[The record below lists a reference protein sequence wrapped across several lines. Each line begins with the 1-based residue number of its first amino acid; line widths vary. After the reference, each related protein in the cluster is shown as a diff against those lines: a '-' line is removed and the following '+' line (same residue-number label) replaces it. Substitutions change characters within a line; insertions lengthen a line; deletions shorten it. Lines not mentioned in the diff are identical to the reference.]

1 MLYIEA
7 EPRPAKPVPQSQTDG
22 AFKFHG
28 AVAEGYDDK
37 REKTDKWLV
46 EQRVITEWLSELPEG
61 SNVLDCPV
69 GTGRFLPVYEDRQL
83 RVVGADIS
91 GDMLYRAAA
100 KIDGP
105 GARAWV
111 DQCKAWVAHIFNLV
125 PDPKPNDPDRMVR
138 VFTDEF
144 IPVTISGEGMP
155 PLGHA
160 IPFANG
166 KTGALEV
173 YGKRWKPLDIGI
185 GHLVYG
191 NILKTGAPDKAVD
204 VAVCCR
210 ITRWLIGEHGPQGII
225 DMLREMQRVAR
236 KQIILTARVENHVY
250 AVTEDLIKSGLSG
263 WRITRNVAG
272 YETAYRIMMLEPV

>member
-7 EPRPAKPVPQSQTDG
+7 EPRPAAPAPQSQAGG

-69 GTGRFLPVYEDRQL
+69 GTGRFLPHLVARKL
-83 RVVGADIS
+83 PFVGLDIS
-91 GDMLYRAAA
+91 GDMLVQAAL
-100 KIDGP
+100 KIVP
-105 GARAWV
+105 QEQV
-111 DQCKAWVAHIFNLV
+111 EQWVAICNERNQVL
-125 PDPKPNDPDRMVR
+125 
-138 VFTDEF
+138 
-144 IPVTISGEGMP
+144 
-155 PLGHA
+155 PLRIKDKGVLSL
-160 IPFANG
+160 G
-166 KTGALEV
+166 
-173 YGKRWKPLDIGI
+173 DIR
-185 GHLVYG
+185 
-191 NILKTGAPDKAVD
+191 KTGAPDKAVD

-210 ITRWLIGEHGPQGII
+210 ITRWLIGNHGPQGII

-236 KQIILTARVENHVY
+236 KQIILTARVENHKF
-250 AVTEDLIKSGLSG
+250 AVTEDLIRSGLSG

-272 YETAYRIMMLEPV
+272 YETAYRIIMLEPV